1 MKNKRTERIEQ
12 EIVNEILVSLSQD
25 QIPWH
30 KPWKDTGLAM
40 NAVSGNVYKNSNQFL
55 LQMKMAMLGYKD
67 PRWATFKQANDAGWR
82 IKAGAVGTW
91 IYKVRLYDPIEKC
104 DITAEY
110 LAEKTKEEAEEV
122 KRRARVIR
130 KFHKVFNAE
139 QIDGIPKL
147 AEEDRKTIHFT
158 NELAARFV
166 DNALREMEVELKHGG
181 NRAFYSPVED
191 YIQMPEKEQF
201 EDETGY
207 ISTLLHEA
215 GHATGIKKRLGRLQN
230 SIQDSD
236 EYAKEE
242 LIAELTSAFLS
253 VDLGLKM
260 EQKHIEQHKAYCQS
274 WYKEIKADYEAFF
287 DSWRKAQEA
296 RMYLHEK
303 GNYLDL
309 YKENQLSEEHG
320 KFAMLEKEEKLEKEK
335 SHSVSLEELKSM
347 SIKEYAENIG
357 YHVLPVSGALCQL
370 EEHDSCMIYPNNTF
384 YRFSTRKGG
393 SLIDFIMEFEEV
405 DLKGA
410 VKKATEYYNQN
421 NPELIETQL
430 SRMNQ
435 QPIRITNIEMPKKSE
450 DIKKVKE
457 YLSKERCIDDK
468 VIERYIKEGMLY
480 QDENGNCVFA
490 GKYQGKILNGFVRES
505 GEGKFRHDVKGSFKE
520 VGIYM
525 HNPNAKT
532 LVVSEAVIE
541 QMSYQTLDPKANE
554 KDFLAV
560 NGVSNAVKACR
571 FHFIKREEAKN
582 IERVIL
588 AFNNDEAGEK
598 ATEEGI
604 RWFKENHPEIEVCV
618 HFPKNKDFNEDLQEK
633 VKGYLEPNFT
643 EKIEGEVSEYVG

>member
-1 MKNKRTERIEQ
+1 METLIDKEM
-12 EIVNEILVSLSQD
+12 
-25 QIPWH
+25 QI
-30 KPWKDTGLAM
+30 
-40 NAVSGNVYKNSNQFL
+40 
-55 LQMKMAMLGYKD
+55 ML
-67 PRWATFKQANDAGWR
+67 RMMR
-82 IKAGAVGTW
+82 
-91 IYKVRLYDPIEKC
+91 
-104 DITAEY
+104 
-110 LAEKTKEEAEEV
+110 
-122 KRRARVIR
+122 
-130 KFHKVFNAE
+130 
-139 QIDGIPKL
+139 KL
-147 AEEDRKTIHFT
+147 AQFT

-166 DNALREMEVELKHGG
+166 DNALKEMEVELKHGG
-181 NRAFYSPVED
+181 NRAFYSPVKD
-191 YIQMPEKEQF
+191 YIQMPAKEQF

-207 ISTLLHEA
+207 TSTLLHEA
-215 GHATGIKKRLGRLQN
+215 GHATGAKNRLGRSQRLN
-230 SIQDSD
+230 RDSD

-242 LIAELTSAFLS
+242 LTAELTSAFLS
-253 VDLGLKM
+253 IDLGLKL

-274 WYKEIKADYEAFF
+274 WYKAIQADYEVFF
-287 DSWRKAQEA
+287 EALRKAQEA

-309 YKENQLSEEHG
+309 YKENQLEEEHG
-320 KFAMLEKEEKLEKEK
+320 KSAMLEKEENLKKEK
-335 SHSVSLEELKSM
+335 SYSVSLEELKSM
-347 SIKEYAENIG
+347 SIKEYAEKIG
-357 YHVLPVSGALCQL
+357 YHVIPVSGALYQL
-370 EEHDSCMIYPNNTF
+370 EEHDSCMLYPNNTF

-410 VKKATEYYNQN
+410 VKKAAEYYNRN
-421 NPELIETQL
+421 NPELIETQM

-435 QPIRITNIEMPKKSE
+435 QPSRITDIEMPKKSG
-450 DIKKVKE
+450 DIKRVKD
-457 YLSKERCIDDK
+457 YLNKERCIDDK

-490 GKYQGKILNGFVRES
+490 GKYQGKIMNGFVRS
-505 GEGKFRHDVKGSFKE
+505 STEGKFRHDVKGSFKE

-532 LVVSEAVIE
+532 LIVSEAVIE
-541 QMSYQTLDPKANE
+541 QMSYQTLDSKASE

-582 IERVIL
+582 IEQVIL
-588 AFNNDEAGEK
+588 AFNNDEAGER
-598 ATEEGI
+598 ATEESIG
-604 RWFKENHPEIEVCV
+604 WFKENHPEIEVCV